1 MNKIVKKEIN
11 FLGKTL
17 KIESGEL
24 AMMANNA
31 VLLSYGE
38 TTILATVVMGE
49 SDPSIDFFDLR
60 VHYDP
65 KLYAAGMIK
74 SSKYIKRD
82 GKPSDEAI
90 ITRRLIDHAIR
101 PLFPKDFA
109 NAVQVIVSVL
119 SLDSDSDPEFAALLA
134 ASAVIHSSKIP
145 FYGPMTSV
153 KVGMKGE
160 EVVIN
165 PTHEEIHNLDLN
177 MIISFS
183 GEDRKFLAVEAEANN
198 LPEEK
203 LLKAIN
209 QAHQSC
215 EALVLLLNDF
225 AKELN
230 PGLEKIT
237 YESNKIPDEIYQE
250 IKSFSFE
257 DLKKVFH
264 DGLDKTKL
272 SEAKKLV
279 KHTALE
285 HFKEKY
291 EGGVIGRVFEDLEKK
306 ILQQMILEDGKRPDG
321 RGQFEIRPLSSKV
334 SYLPRV
340 HGSGLFTRGITQ
352 ALSVATLGSL
362 EDALVIQDFYGEET
376 KYYLHYYSFPPYC
389 SGEIGK
395 TGGAGSREIGHGM
408 LAEKGLKAV
417 IPSIKEFPYTIIVNT
432 EITSSS
438 GSTSMAAAC
447 GSCLALMDAGVPLK
461 DMVAGIGVGLVVN
474 DDFSKYKIITD
485 IAYLEDAGGFMD
497 FKMIGT
503 RNGVTAI
510 QCDIKLTGIPI
521 ELMPEIINQS
531 KQARLEVLDHMQQTI
546 SEPRKEL
553 AKSAPKFV
561 IVEINPEKIGVVI
574 GSGGKTI
581 KEIQVKTNT
590 TLSIEE
596 TGRVVISG
604 IDSTLLE
611 QAKNIVIGLT
621 KDVTPG
627 EVYSGKVVKVVDF
640 GAFVEILPGKE
651 GLLHVSE
658 IGHEF
663 IKDVKSVL
671 KEGQEFEVKVIATD
685 NGKIS
690 LSRKAL
696 LPKPEIKKEEAEN

>member
-1 MNKIVKKEIN
+1 MNKVVKKETN
-11 FLGKTL
+11 FQGKSL
-17 KIESGEL
+17 KIETGEL

-31 VLLSYGE
+31 VLLTYGE
-38 TTILATVVMGE
+38 TTVLATVVMGE

-74 SSKYIKRD
+74 SSKYVKRD
-82 GKPSDEAI
+82 GKPSDEAV

-101 PLFPKDFA
+101 PLFPKDFG

-119 SLDSDSDPEFAALLA
+119 SLDRDADPEFASLLA
-134 ASAVIHSSKIP
+134 ASAVLHSSKIP

-153 KVGMKGE
+153 KVGMKND
-160 EVVIN
+160 EVIIN
-165 PTHEEIHNLDLN
+165 PTHDEVHNLDLN

-183 GEDRKFLAVEAEANN
+183 GAERKFLAVEAEANI
-198 LPEEK
+198 LPEDK

-209 QAHQSC
+209 EAHSSC
-215 EALVLLLNDF
+215 EPLVNLLNEF
-225 AKELN
+225 AEELN
-230 PGLEKIT
+230 PGHEKIK
-237 YESNKIPDEIYQE
+237 YISNKISNEVYEE
-250 IKSFSFE
+250 IKNFSYE
-257 DLKKVFH
+257 ELKKVFY

-272 SEAKKLV
+272 SEAKKEV
-279 KHTALE
+279 KSKASE
-285 HFKEKY
+285 FFKDKY
-291 EGGVIGRVFEDLEKK
+291 EGGVLGRVFEDLEKN
-306 ILQQMILEDGKRPDG
+306 ILQKMILEDDKRPDG
-321 RGQFEIRPLSSKV
+321 RGQFEIRPLTSKV
-334 SYLPRV
+334 SYLPKV

-362 EDALVIQDFYGEET
+362 EDALVLQDFYGEET
-376 KYYLHYYSFPPYC
+376 KYYIHFYNFPPYC

-417 IPSIKEFPYTIIVNT
+417 IPSIKDFPYTVMVNT

-474 DDFSKYKIITD
+474 DDFSKYKVITD

-503 RNGVTAI
+503 RSGVTAI

-531 KQARLEVLDHMQQTI
+531 KQARMEVLDHMSKTI

-553 AKSAPKFV
+553 AKTAPKFV

-581 KEIQVKTNT
+581 KEIQAKTNT
-590 TLSIEE
+590 VLNIEE
-596 TGRVVISG
+596 NGRVVISG
-604 IDSTLLE
+604 LDFE
-611 QAKNIVIGLT
+611 MVEKAKSLVIGLT
-621 KDVTPG
+621 KEISVG
-627 EVYSGKVVKVVDF
+627 EIYKGKVIKIVDF

-671 KEGQEFEVKVIATD
+671 KEGQEFEVKVISTE
-685 NGKIS
+685 NGKLS

-696 LPKPEIKKEEAEN
+696 LPKPEIKKEEA

>member
-1 MNKIVKKEIN
+1 MNKIVRKQIN
-11 FLGKTL
+11 FLGKNL
-17 KIESGEL
+17 KIETGEL
-24 AMMANNA
+24 AMMADNS
-31 VLLSYGE
+31 VLVSYGE
-38 TTILATVVMGE
+38 TTVLATVVMGNP
-49 SDPSIDFFDLR
+49 DPAIDFFDLR

-65 KLYAAGMIK
+65 KIFAAGLIK
-74 SSKYIKRD
+74 YSKYIKRE
-82 GKPSDEAI
+82 GRTSDETI

-101 PLFPKDFA
+101 PLFPKDFS

-119 SLDSDSDPEFAALLA
+119 SLDDEADPEFTALLA
-134 ASAVIHSSKIP
+134 ASAVLYSSEIP

-153 KVGMKGE
+153 KVGIKND

-165 PTHEEIHNLDLN
+165 PVHKEIHDLDLN

-183 GEDRKFLAVEAEANN
+183 GSDRKFLAVEAEANI

-203 LLKAIN
+203 LLEAIN
-209 QAHQSC
+209 VAHHTC
-215 EALVLLLNDF
+215 EELVTFLNDF
-225 AKELN
+225 ALEVNPESKKQSYVTNKVPQDTYNELKN
-230 PGLEKIT
+230 
-237 YESNKIPDEIYQE
+237 YIYD
-250 IKSFSFE
+250 
-257 DLKKVFH
+257 DLKKVFYK
-264 DGLDKTKL
+264 GLDKTKL
-272 SEAKKLV
+272 SEAKKQLTNQAV
-279 KHTALE
+279 EFFQDKIEKAKVLRVLE
-285 HFKEKY
+285 E
-291 EGGVIGRVFEDLEKK
+291 LEKE
-306 ILQQMILEDGKRPDG
+306 ILQNMILEDGKRPDG

-334 SYLPRV
+334 SYLPKV

-352 ALSVATLGSL
+352 ALSVTTLGSL
-362 EDALVIQDFYGEET
+362 EDALVVQDFYGEEK
-376 KYYLHYYSFPPYC
+376 KYYLHFYNFPPYC

-417 IPSIKEFPYTIIVNT
+417 IPSIREFPYTIIVNT

-474 DDFSKYKIITD
+474 NDFSKYKIITD

-503 RNGVTAI
+503 KSGVTAI

-531 KQARLEVLDHMQQTI
+531 KQARLEVLDHMKHTI

-553 AKSAPKFV
+553 AKSAPKIV
-561 IVEINPEKIGVVI
+561 VVEINPEKIGVVI

-581 KEIQVKTNT
+581 KEIQSKTNT
-590 TLSIEE
+590 TLAIEE

-604 IDSTLLE
+604 VDAEMLE
-611 QAKNIVIGLT
+611 NAKNMVGGLT
-621 KDVTPG
+621 KDIMPG
-627 EVYSGKVVKVVDF
+627 EIYHGKVVKVVDF

-671 KEGQEFEVKVIATD
+671 KEGEEFEVKVIGTD

-696 LPKPEIKKEEAEN
+696 LAKIEPVSEVV

>member
-1 MNKIVKKEIN
+1 MNKIVSKQIN
-11 FLGKTL
+11 FKGKTL
-17 KIESGEL
+17 KIETGEL

-31 VLLSYGE
+31 IVLTYGE

-49 SDPSIDFFDLR
+49 ADSSIDFFDLR

-82 GKPSDEAI
+82 GKPSDEAV

-119 SLDSDSDPEFAALLA
+119 SLDRDADPEFASLLA
-134 ASAVIHSSKIP
+134 ASAVLHSSKIP

-153 KVGMKGE
+153 KVGMKND

-165 PTHEEIHNLDLN
+165 PTHDEIHGLDLN

-183 GEDRKFLAVEAEANN
+183 GQDRKFLAVEAEANI
-198 LPEEK
+198 LPEDK

-209 QAHQSC
+209 EAHASC
-215 EALVLLLNDF
+215 NDLVQLLNDF
-225 AKELN
+225 ANEVN
-230 PGLEKIT
+230 PGLEKLT
-237 YESNKIPDEIYQE
+237 YESNKISEEIYE
-250 IKSFSFE
+250 DIKNFSYE
-257 DLKKVFH
+257 NLKKVFY

-272 SEAKKLV
+272 TEAKKEV
-279 KHTALE
+279 KHKASD
-285 HFKEKY
+285 HFKDKY
-291 EGGVIGRVFEDLEKK
+291 ESGVLGRVFEDLEKK
-306 ILQQMILEDGKRPDG
+306 ILQKMILEDGRRPDG

-334 SYLPRV
+334 SYLPKV

-376 KYYLHYYSFPPYC
+376 KYYLHYYNFPPYC

-417 IPSIKEFPYTIIVNT
+417 IPSIKEFPYTVMVNT

-531 KQARLEVLDHMQQTI
+531 KQARMEVLDHLNKTI

-574 GSGGKTI
+574 GGGGKTI
-581 KEIQVKTNT
+581 KEIQAKTNT

-604 IDSTLLE
+604 IDAEMLE
-611 QAKNIVIGLT
+611 KAKNTVIGLT
-621 KDVTPG
+621 KDITSG
-627 EVYSGKVVKVVDF
+627 EIYNGKVVKVVDF

-663 IKDVKSVL
+663 VKDVRSVL
-671 KEGQEFEVKVIATD
+671 KEGQEFEVKVISTD

-696 LPKPEIKKEEAEN
+696 LPKPEVKKEEA

>member
-1 MNKIVKKEIN
+1 M
-11 FLGKTL
+11 GL
-17 KIESGEL
+17 KLFGPGGIDQKS
-24 AMMANNA
+24 NH
-31 VLLSYGE
+31 LL
-38 TTILATVVMGE
+38 
-49 SDPSIDFFDLR
+49 R
-60 VHYDP
+60 DP
-65 KLYAAGMIK
+65 KKLRDARNIEYNTHK
-74 SSKYIKRD
+74 EYVKRD
-82 GKPSDEAI
+82 GRPSDEAV

-119 SLDSDSDPEFAALLA
+119 SLDRDADPEFASLLA
-134 ASAVIHSSKIP
+134 ASAVLHSSKIP

-153 KVGMKGE
+153 KVGIKND

-165 PTHEEIHNLDLN
+165 PIHDEIHNLDLN

-183 GEDRKFLAVEAEANN
+183 GSDRKFLAVEAEANI
-198 LPEEK
+198 LPEDK
-203 LLKAIN
+203 LLNAIN
-209 QAHQSC
+209 KAHESC
-215 EALVLLLNDF
+215 NELVKLLNEF
-225 AKELN
+225 AEEVN
-230 PGLEKIT
+230 PGLDKIK
-237 YESNKIPDEIYQE
+237 YESNKIPNEIYE
-250 IKSFSFE
+250 DIKIFCYE

-272 SEAKKLV
+272 SEAKKEV
-279 KHTALE
+279 KIKTLE
-285 HFKEKY
+285 NFKDKY
-291 EGGVIGRVFEDLEKK
+291 ETGTLGRVLEDLEKK

-352 ALSVATLGSL
+352 ALSIATLGSL
-362 EDALVIQDFYGEET
+362 EDALVLQDFYGEET
-376 KYYLHYYSFPPYC
+376 KHYIHYYNFPPYC

-417 IPSIKEFPYTIIVNT
+417 IPSIKDFPYTVMVNT

-474 DDFSKYKIITD
+474 DDFSKYKVITD

-503 RNGVTAI
+503 RSGVTAI

-531 KQARLEVLDHMQQTI
+531 KQARLEVLDNMKQTI

-553 AKSAPKFV
+553 AKSAPKIV
-561 IVEINPEKIGVVI
+561 VVEINPEKIGVVI

-581 KEIQVKTNT
+581 KEIQNKTNT
-590 TLSIEE
+590 NLAIEE

-604 IDSTLLE
+604 VDAEMLE
-611 QAKNIVIGLT
+611 QAKNMVIGLT
-621 KDVTPG
+621 KDIMPG
-627 EVYSGKVVKVVDF
+627 EIYHGKVVKVVDF

-663 IKDVKSVL
+663 IKDVKSAI
-671 KEGQEFEVKVIATD
+671 KEGEEFEVKVLSTEH
-685 NGKIS
+685 GKIS

-696 LPKPEIKKEEAEN
+696 LPKPETKKDEA

>member
-17 KIESGEL
+17 KLETGEL
-24 AMMANNA
+24 AMMAHNA
-31 VLLSYGE
+31 ILLTYGE
-38 TTILATVVMGE
+38 TTVLATVVIGE
-49 SDPSIDFFDLR
+49 SDPTIDFFDLR

-74 SSKYIKRD
+74 SSKYVKRD

-109 NAVQVIVSVL
+109 NAIQVIVSVL
-119 SLDSDSDPEFAALLA
+119 SLDRDADPEFASLLA
-134 ASAVIHSSKIP
+134 ASAVLHSSDIP
-145 FYGPMTSV
+145 FSGPMTSL
-153 KVGMKGE
+153 KVGMKND
-160 EVVIN
+160 EVLIN
-165 PTHEEIHNLDLN
+165 PTHDEIHGLDLN

-183 GEDRKFLAVEAEANN
+183 GDDRKFLAVEAEANV

-209 QAHQSC
+209 KAHESC
-215 EALVLLLNDF
+215 TDLVKLLNDF
-225 AKELN
+225 ASEVN
-230 PGLEKIT
+230 PGKVKMK
-237 YESNKIPDEIYQE
+237 YESNKISDEVYE
-250 IKSFSFE
+250 DIKKYSYE
-257 DLKKVFH
+257 DLSRVFH

-272 SEAKKLV
+272 TEAKKEV
-279 KHTALE
+279 KAKASE
-285 HFKEKY
+285 NFKDKY
-291 EGGVIGRVFEDLEKK
+291 ESGVLGRVFEDLEKK
-306 ILQQMILEDGKRPDG
+306 ILQKMILEDGKRPDG
-321 RGQFEIRPLSSKV
+321 RGQFEIRPLASKV
-334 SYLPRV
+334 SYLPKV
-340 HGSGLFTRGITQ
+340 HGSALFTRGITQ
-352 ALSVATLGSL
+352 ALSVVTLGSL
-362 EDALVIQDFYGEET
+362 EDALVLQDFYGEET
-376 KYYLHYYSFPPYC
+376 KYYMHFYNFPPYC

-395 TGGAGSREIGHGM
+395 TGGVGSREIGHGM

-417 IPSIKEFPYTIIVNT
+417 IPSIKDFPYTIMVNT

-447 GSCLALMDAGVPLK
+447 GSCLSLMDAGVPLK

-474 DDFSKYKIITD
+474 DDFSKYKVITD

-503 RNGVTAI
+503 KDGVTAI
-510 QCDIKLTGIPI
+510 QCDIKLSGIPI
-521 ELMPEIINQS
+521 ELMSEIINQS
-531 KQARLEVLDHMQQTI
+531 KTARLEVLSHMKETI
-546 SEPRKEL
+546 AEPRKEL
-553 AKSAPKFV
+553 AKSAPKIV
-561 IVEINPEKIGVVI
+561 VVEINPEKIGVVI

-581 KEIQVKTNT
+581 KEIQSKTNT
-590 TLSIEE
+590 NLAIEE

-604 IDSTLLE
+604 INSEMLE
-611 QAKNIVIGLT
+611 QAKNMVIGLT
-621 KDVTPG
+621 KDIMPG
-627 EVYSGKVVKVVDF
+627 EIYHGKVVKVVDF

-663 IKDVKSVL
+663 IKDVKSVV
-671 KEGQEFEVKVIATD
+671 KEGEEFEVKVISTEH
-685 NGKIS
+685 GKIS

-696 LPKPEIKKEEAEN
+696 LPKPEIKKEEA

>member
-1 MNKIVKKEIN
+1 MNKIVTKQIN
-11 FLGKTL
+11 FKGKTL
-17 KIESGEL
+17 KIETGEL

-31 VLLSYGE
+31 VVLTYGE

-49 SDPSIDFFDLR
+49 ADSSIDFFDLR

-119 SLDSDSDPEFAALLA
+119 SLDKDADPEFASLLA
-134 ASAVIHSSKIP
+134 ASAVLHSSKIP

-153 KVGMKGE
+153 KVGMKNE

-165 PTHEEIHNLDLN
+165 PTHNEIHELDLN

-183 GEDRKFLAVEAEANN
+183 GDDRKFLAVEAEANI

-203 LLKAIN
+203 ILKAIN
-209 QAHQSC
+209 EAHSSC
-215 EALVLLLNDF
+215 EELVKLLNDF
-225 AKELN
+225 ANEVN
-230 PGLEKIT
+230 PGLEKIK
-237 YESNKIPDEIYQE
+237 YDSNKISDDIYE
-250 IKSFSFE
+250 DIKDFSYE
-257 DLKKVFH
+257 DLKKVFY

-272 SEAKKLV
+272 SEAKKEV
-279 KHTALE
+279 KHLATE
-285 HFKEKY
+285 QFKDKY
-291 EGGVIGRVFEDLEKK
+291 ESGILGRVFEDLEKK
-306 ILQQMILEDGKRPDG
+306 ILQKMILEDDKRPDG
-321 RGQFEIRPLSSKV
+321 RSQFEIRPLTSKV
-334 SYLPRV
+334 SYLPKV

-362 EDALVIQDFYGEET
+362 EDALVIQDFYGEEI
-376 KYYLHYYSFPPYC
+376 KHYMHFYNFPPYC

-417 IPSIKEFPYTIIVNT
+417 IPSIRDFPYTIIVNT

-474 DDFSKYKIITD
+474 DDFSKFKIITD

-503 RNGVTAI
+503 RDGVTAI

-521 ELMPEIINQS
+521 NLMPEILEQS
-531 KQARLEVLDHMQQTI
+531 KKARMEVLDHMKSTI

-553 AKSAPKFV
+553 AKSAPKV
-561 IVEINPEKIGVVI
+561 VVVEIHPEKIGIVF

-581 KEIQVKTNT
+581 KEIQAKTNT

-604 IDSTLLE
+604 IDSEMLE
-611 QAKNIVIGLT
+611 KAKNTVIGLT
-621 KDVTPG
+621 KDITPG
-627 EVYSGKVVKVVDF
+627 EIYTGKVVKIVDF
-640 GAFVEILPGKE
+640 GAFIEILPGKE

-663 IKDVKSVL
+663 IKDVKTVL
-671 KEGQEFEVKVIATD
+671 KEGQEFEVKVISTE

-696 LPKPEIKKEEAEN
+696 LPKPEVKKEEA

>member
-1 MNKIVKKEIN
+1 MNKIVTKQIN
-11 FLGKTL
+11 FQGKTL
-17 KIESGEL
+17 KIETGEL
-24 AMMANNA
+24 AMMANNSV
-31 VLLSYGE
+31 VLTYGE
-38 TTILATVVMGE
+38 TTVLATVVMGE

-109 NAVQVIVSVL
+109 NAIQVIVSVL
-119 SLDSDSDPEFAALLA
+119 SLDRDADPEFASLLA
-134 ASAVIHSSKIP
+134 ASAVLHSSKIP

-153 KVGMKGE
+153 KVGMKND

-165 PTHEEIHNLDLN
+165 PIHDDIHNLDLN

-183 GEDRKFLAVEAEANN
+183 GSDRKFLAVEAEANI

-209 QAHQSC
+209 EAHASC
-215 EALVLLLNDF
+215 ESLVNLLNDF
-225 AKELN
+225 ANELN
-230 PGLEKIT
+230 PGLEKIK
-237 YESNKIPDEIYQE
+237 YESNKISEETYDD
-250 IKSFSFE
+250 IKNFSYE
-257 DLKKVFH
+257 DLKKVFY

-272 SEAKKLV
+272 SEAKKEV
-279 KHTALE
+279 KHKAADY
-285 HFKEKY
+285 FKDKY
-291 EGGVIGRVFEDLEKK
+291 ESGILGRVFEDLEKK
-306 ILQQMILEDGKRPDG
+306 ILQKMILEDGKRPDG
-321 RGQFEIRPLSSKV
+321 RGQFEIRQLSSKV
-334 SYLPRV
+334 SYLPKV

-352 ALSVATLGSL
+352 ALSVTTLGSL
-362 EDALVIQDFYGEET
+362 EDALVLQDFYGEET
-376 KYYLHYYSFPPYC
+376 KYYIHFYNFPPYC

-417 IPSIKEFPYTIIVNT
+417 IPSIKDFPYTIVVNT

-447 GSCLALMDAGVPLK
+447 GSCLALLDAGVPLK

-474 DDFSKYKIITD
+474 DDFSKYKVITD

-531 KQARLEVLDHMQQTI
+531 KQARMEVLDHMSQTI
-546 SEPRKEL
+546 SEPNKEL
-553 AKSAPKFV
+553 AKTAPKFV

-581 KEIQVKTNT
+581 KEIQAKTNT

-604 IDSTLLE
+604 IDSELLE
-611 QAKNIVIGLT
+611 KAKNTVIGLT
-621 KDVTPG
+621 KDITVG
-627 EVYSGKVVKVVDF
+627 EIYNGKVIKVVDF

-663 IKDVKSVL
+663 VKDVRAVL
-671 KEGQEFEVKVIATD
+671 KEGQEFEVKVISTD

-696 LPKPEIKKEEAEN
+696 LPKPEVKKEEA

>member
-1 MNKIVKKEIN
+1 MNKIVKKQIN

-24 AMMANNA
+24 AMMAHNA
-31 VLLSYGE
+31 VLLSYGD

-65 KLYAAGMIK
+65 KLHAAGMIK

-82 GKPSDEAI
+82 GKPSDEAV

-101 PLFPKDFA
+101 PLFPKDFS
-109 NAVQVIVSVL
+109 NAIQVIVSVL
-119 SLDSDSDPEFAALLA
+119 SLDRDSDPEFAALLA
-134 ASAVIHSSKIP
+134 ASAVLHSSKIP
-145 FYGPMTSV
+145 FYGPMTSL
-153 KVGMKGE
+153 KVGMKND
-160 EVVIN
+160 EVLMN
-165 PTHEEIHNLDLN
+165 PTHDEIHNLDLN

-183 GEDRKFLAVEAEANN
+183 GNDRKFLAVEAEANI

-209 QAHQSC
+209 KAHETC
-215 EALVLLLNDF
+215 EDLVKLLNDF
-225 AKELN
+225 AEELN
-230 PGLEKIT
+230 PGNEKIK
-237 YESNKIPDEIYQE
+237 YESNKISDEIYTE
-250 IKSFSFE
+250 IKNFCYE
-257 DLKKVFH
+257 DLKKVFY

-272 SEAKKLV
+272 SEAKKEV
-279 KHTALE
+279 KTKTLE
-285 HFKEKY
+285 NFEDKY
-291 EGGVIGRVFEDLEKK
+291 ESGILGRVLEDLEKN
-306 ILQQMILEDGKRPDG
+306 ILQKMILEDGRRPDG

-334 SYLPRV
+334 SYLPIV

-352 ALSVATLGSL
+352 ALSIATLGSL
-362 EDALVIQDFYGEET
+362 EDALVLQDFYGEET
-376 KYYLHYYSFPPYC
+376 KHYIHYYNFPPYC

-417 IPSIKEFPYTIIVNT
+417 IPSIKDFPYTVMVNT

-474 DDFSKYKIITD
+474 DDFSKYKVITD

-503 RNGVTAI
+503 RTGVTAI

-531 KQARLEVLDHMQQTI
+531 KEARMLVLDHMKETI
-546 SEPRKEL
+546 AEPRKEL
-553 AKSAPKFV
+553 AKSAPKFA
-561 IVEINPEKIGVVI
+561 IVDISPEKIGVVI

-581 KEIQVKTNT
+581 KEIQTKTNT

-604 IDSTLLE
+604 IDSEKLE
-611 QAKNIVIGLT
+611 QAKNMVIGLT
-621 KDVTPG
+621 KDIMPG
-627 EVYSGKVVKVVDF
+627 EIYHGKVVKVVDF

-663 IKDVKSVL
+663 IKDVKSAV
-671 KEGQEFEVKVIATD
+671 KEGEEFEVKILSTEH
-685 NGKIS
+685 GKIS

-696 LPKPEIKKEEAEN
+696 LPKPEIKKEEA